1 MTTKEKTTGRTYN
14 GTLFIQDVEAFMQ
27 VGGFITSLS
36 QECYIDLVPYILEHL
51 GSAVDFAKS
60 LNIKVKFSF
69 DTAFLKSQNETSQ
82 CIPSWAGV
90 DPCARERSSP
100 KQCAIDFSMSKSS
113 CL

>member
-1 MTTKEKTTGRTYN
+1 MTTKEKTTGRAYN
-14 GTLFIQDVEAFMQ
+14 GTHFIQDMEAFVQ

-36 QECYIDLVPYILEHL
+36 QGWGTIVPHVLGYL

-90 DPCARERSSP
+90 DPCARERCGP
-100 KQCAIDFSMSKSS
+100 KLCAIDFSMSKSS